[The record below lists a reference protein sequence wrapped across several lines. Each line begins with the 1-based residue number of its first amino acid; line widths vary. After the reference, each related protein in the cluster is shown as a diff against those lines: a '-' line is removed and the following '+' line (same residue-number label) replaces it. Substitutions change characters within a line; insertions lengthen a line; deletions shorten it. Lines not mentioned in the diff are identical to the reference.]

1 MSGFA
6 WPYLQS
12 YPILLDFVSDHY
24 FDFIANPRDAVFDDP
39 PDLSAFAEESLRQAV
54 VYLCDRAAWFAR
66 LGDFDDRFAYA
77 KSRAGFESIEADVF
91 SEEVSAQASGWDL
104 KAFVLYLAQGFN
116 GEQAD
121 LAIWVAPG
129 VAVAAQPVT
138 GDQFRGFDRSFAFA
152 LQRLDIYSDQFSNQS
167 IHPESGPDFSLSI
180 TGIKDGQ
187 SDCSAN

>member
-1 MSGFA
+1 MFAMYGFA
-6 WPYLQS
+6 WPYSHS
-12 YPILLDFVSDHY
+12 YPILPDFVSDHY
-24 FDFIANPRDAVFDDP
+24 FDFIANPRDSVFDDP

-54 VYLCDRAAWFAR
+54 VYLRDRAAGFAR

-77 KSRAGFESIEADVF
+77 KSHAGFERIEADVF

-104 KAFVLYLAQGFN
+104 EAFALYLAQGFN

-138 GDQFRGFDRSFAFA
+138 GDQFSGFDQSFAFA
-152 LQRLDIYSDQFSNQS
+152 FPRPGVNPSQFSDQS
-167 IHPESGPDFSLSI
+167 IHSESGTDFSLSHHN
-180 TGIKDGQ
+180 Q
-187 SDCSAN
+187 